1 MIFSVYRDIG
11 VYSTVYSMQYFIT
24 LFLTS
29 ILLFITVMN
38 TQMKIHLI
46 DLDTLD
52 SKWRGIRLS
61 HPKNKRIDLVI
72 ELLHQ

>member
-1 MIFSVYRDIG
+1 
-11 VYSTVYSMQYFIT
+11 MQYFNT

-29 ILLFITVMN
+29 ILLFITVVN

-52 SKWRGIRLS
+52 SKWRGIHLS
-61 HPKNKRIDLVI
+61 YPKKGKDTPCNRATSTVKLIFLYHGTNL
-72 ELLHQ
+72 E